1 MCTVNNF
8 QITSSLDQ
16 VQPRMKDI
24 FDALHSKLG
33 ESGNSN
39 RVKSM
44 LAQITALLGRVG
56 YLQSDE
62 KGRDFLE
69 FIVRLCA
76 LPAQPGDEVS

>member
-1 MCTVNNF
+1 
-8 QITSSLDQ
+8 
-16 VQPRMKDI
+16 MKDI
-24 FDALHSKLG
+24 FDALHSKLS
-33 ESGNSN
+33 ESSNSN

-56 YLQSDE
+56 YLQGDD

-76 LPAQPGDEVS
+76 LPAQPGDEVRKDWFILYCCKRLAKCIP